1 MMIVASDLGWSVKGV
16 PIVEAVSLTVERNE
30 TLGLIGPNGSG
41 KSTLLRL
48 LAGILTPTSGS
59 IAIDAQPFSGMSRR
73 KIAQMLGFVE
83 QYADTSERIT
93 VRDAVELGRT
103 PWLSSLQPWS
113 RTDDV
118 IVAQALSDVDM
129 CHMAARYWST
139 LSGGERQRVHL
150 ARALAQKPRIMLLD
164 EPTNH
169 LDIQH
174 QLAIPLHDLNQAMT
188 CDRLGVMCKGRLVR
202 VGPPSQVLTAE
213 ILRDIF
219 GVTASFLDDPS
230 DGSRV
235 IRFHSINRKEI

>member
-1 MMIVASDLGWSVKGV
+1 
-16 PIVEAVSLTVERNE
+16 
-30 TLGLIGPNGSG
+30 
-41 KSTLLRL
+41 
-48 LAGILTPTSGS
+48 
-59 IAIDAQPFSGMSRR
+59 
-73 KIAQMLGFVE
+73 
-83 QYADTSERIT
+83 
-93 VRDAVELGRT
+93 
-103 PWLSSLQPWS
+103 
-113 RTDDV
+113 
-118 IVAQALSDVDM
+118 
-129 CHMAARYWST
+129 
-139 LSGGERQRVHL
+139 
-150 ARALAQKPRIMLLD
+150 MLLD

-174 QLAIPLHDLNQAMT
+174 QLAILDLVQDLNVTTVIALHDLNQAMT

>member
-1 MMIVASDLGWSVKGV
+1 V

-174 QLAIPLHDLNQAMT
+174 QLAILDLVQDLNVTTVIALHDLNQAMT